1 MSRPQIKKKSFW
13 SVMFFYAMQQQQ
25 TISWSDCDMWWKVDF
40 VWQPVVTSSVVR
52 PRRSSK
58 DFPKPNLHAHTK
70 SHGHCLV
77 VPIWSTAAFWIPA
90 KSSYLRGTVSKSV
103 SQWDTLKTATPV
115 AGIGR
120 QKGHNYSPQ
129 HHRLHVT
136 QPTFQKLKELG
147 SKILPHSSYSSDL
160 SPTDDY
166 FFKHCHSVLRENA

>member
-1 MSRPQIKKKSFW
+1 MSRLQIKKKSFW

-25 TISWSDCDMWWKVDF
+25 TISWSDCDMWWKVDI
-40 VWQPVVTSSVVR
+40 VWQPVMTSSVVR

-58 DFPKPNLHAHTK
+58 DFPKPNLHTHKK

-90 KSSYLRGTVSKSV
+90 KSLYLRGTVSKSV

-115 AGIGR
+115 AGIGW

-129 HHRLHVT
+129 HH
-136 QPTFQKLKELG
+136 PTACHTTNI
-147 SKILPHSSYSSDL
+147 SKVERIGLQNFASFPIFIWPLADWL
-160 SPTDDY
+160 
-166 FFKHCHSVLRENA
+166 LLL